1 MSFPILYSTSGDSN
15 GIRTHNHLVR
25 KQTLNH
31 LTKLSK
37 SLSFRLRTKWLWVWM
52 PLLSLKPRI
61 WRLLRARSSLTFR
74 KTVECRFILKLV
86 PDMIITYSK
95 SGVFNFIVHF
105 KFFYIVTARLKSFV
119 TFIQDI
125 FSEIVL
131 WGLYFLGLDFSN
143 MATEIIENSPSTS
156 KIKSLLRNANKDKR
170 RDF

>member
-1 MSFPILYSTSGDSN
+1 MSFPILYSKSGDSN

-31 LTKLSK
+31 LTKLPK
-37 SLSFRLRTKWLWVWM
+37 SLSFRLRTKCLWVWI
-52 PLLSLKPRI
+52 PLLPLKLQI

-74 KTVECRFILKLV
+74 ETVECRFILKLV
-86 PDMIITYSK
+86 PDMTITYSK

-125 FSEIVL
+125 FSKIVL

-143 MATEIIENSPSTS
+143 MTTEIIENFPSTS

-170 RDF
+170 KDF